1 MTKAR
6 VLVAGVGNIFL
17 TDDGFG
23 VEVVR
28 RLAAEPLPP
37 GARVHDYGIGGIH
50 LAYDLLDGYETLVL
64 VDAVSRGE
72 EPGTVFVL
80 EVGRND
86 LGPGG
91 LDAHD
96 MDPAAVFAALDRLGG
111 TLPRTLV
118 VGCEPAET
126 GEGLGLS
133 DPVGRAVDHAV
144 AAVRDL
150 VAQQLAAPV
159 PPVPTSTR

>member
-1 MTKAR
+1 MTPAR

-28 RLAAEPLPP
+28 RLAAAELPP
-37 GARVHDYGIGGIH
+37 GVRVHDYGIGGIH

-64 VDAVSRGE
+64 VDALPHGE

-80 EVGRND
+80 EVGPDD
-86 LGPGG
+86 LGEGS

-96 MDPAAVFAALDRLGG
+96 MDPATVFAALDRLGG

-118 VGCEPAET
+118 VGCEPSET

-133 DPVGRAVDHAV
+133 DPVSRAVDVAV

-150 VAQQLAAPV
+150 VTPAPI
-159 PPVPTSTR
+159 TTR